1 MAIIYSIKIKH
12 GTTVL
17 LLPLSGNYMYFEASS
32 PAQQGQTNCF
42 YSQDL
47 PVESCRSLTFWYHML
62 GSGIGALRVKL
73 QFSDGTLST
82 IWEKKGEQGNQW
94 IQASVEIKEDSQ
106 YKVEKLSSFILY
118 VSGKLST
125 NPSLKPTLTLTS
137 HFGQNVGLREG

>member
-1 MAIIYSIKIKH
+1 MAIIYYVKIKH

-17 LLPLSGNYMYFEASS
+17 LSPLSGNYMYFEASS

-94 IQASVEIKEDSQ
+94 IQATVEIKEDSQ
-106 YKVEKLSSFILY
+106 YKVEKLSS
-118 VSGKLST
+118 
-125 NPSLKPTLTLTS
+125 
-137 HFGQNVGLREG
+137 